1 MLSFTAQ
8 AEPKNNL
15 DYQCRQDPYMKPC
28 RDRDNKKWVEDE
40 HRRALQMACIVG
52 GRTLAQCGL

>member
-1 MLSFTAQ
+1 
-8 AEPKNNL
+8 
-15 DYQCRQDPYMKPC
+15 MKPC